1 MFSNHK
7 QKQRKLDTPQI
18 SAGILQKLTAGS
30 KAKSATE
37 NKIAR
42 TRTVWGDK
50 TSNQAENNE
59 SSNPIKVGDI
69 VSQVHDKCLSS
80 PGSQELGFEEI
91 KRPDGE
97 HLLQTMINLDS
108 VLQQKV

>member
-69 VSQVHDKCLSS
+69 VIVVCDRGNERSRMQIFTRT
-80 PGSQELGFEEI
+80 GQFI
-91 KRPDGE
+91 KRIVIRYGY
-97 HLLQTMINLDS
+97 LKYVIL
-108 VLQQKV
+108 